1 MRRGMARSDKL
12 AKKGLDLWSDA
23 FQRAHSGEEWVERGR
38 PRRGHSSTLSK
49 FSSSLTDA
57 SALGLNHPLRLKTM
71 VMSGS
76 DLGMRRRRAL
86 WRATHR
92 GSKEMDFLLGR
103 FAAAALDGMNAAE
116 IGVFE
121 RLIDTPDPD
130 IDMSLFRGKSL
141 GEADL
146 DELIGRL
153 RRFHRL
159 EQAD

>member
-1 MRRGMARSDKL
+1 
-12 AKKGLDLWSDA
+12 
-23 FQRAHSGEEWVERGR
+23 
-38 PRRGHSSTLSK
+38 
-49 FSSSLTDA
+49 
-57 SALGLNHPLRLKTM
+57 M

-103 FAAAALDGMNAAE
+103 FAEAVLDGMNAAE

-130 IDMSLFRGKSL
+130 IEMSLFGGKSL

-153 RRFHRL
+153 RRFHGL

>member
-1 MRRGMARSDKL
+1 MI
-12 AKKGLDLWSDA
+12 
-23 FQRAHSGEEWVERGR
+23 
-38 PRRGHSSTLSK
+38 
-49 FSSSLTDA
+49 
-57 SALGLNHPLRLKTM
+57 
-71 VMSGS
+71 MSGS

-103 FAAAALDGMNAAE
+103 FAEAALDGMNAAN
-116 IGVFE
+116 IVVFE

-130 IDMSLFRGKSL
+130 IEMSLFGGQSL

-153 RRFHRL
+153 RRFHGL

>member
-1 MRRGMARSDKL
+1 MI
-12 AKKGLDLWSDA
+12 
-23 FQRAHSGEEWVERGR
+23 
-38 PRRGHSSTLSK
+38 
-49 FSSSLTDA
+49 
-57 SALGLNHPLRLKTM
+57 
-71 VMSGS
+71 MSGS

-103 FAAAALDGMNAAE
+103 FAEAALDGMNAAD

-130 IDMSLFRGKSL
+130 IEMSLFGGQSL

-153 RRFHRL
+153 RRFHGL

>member
-1 MRRGMARSDKL
+1 MI
-12 AKKGLDLWSDA
+12 
-23 FQRAHSGEEWVERGR
+23 
-38 PRRGHSSTLSK
+38 
-49 FSSSLTDA
+49 
-57 SALGLNHPLRLKTM
+57 
-71 VMSGS
+71 MSGS

-103 FAAAALDGMNAAE
+103 FGETALDGMNAAE

-130 IDMSLFRGKSL
+130 IEMSLFGGQSL

-153 RRFHRL
+153 RRFHGL

>member
-1 MRRGMARSDKL
+1 MI
-12 AKKGLDLWSDA
+12 
-23 FQRAHSGEEWVERGR
+23 
-38 PRRGHSSTLSK
+38 
-49 FSSSLTDA
+49 
-57 SALGLNHPLRLKTM
+57 
-71 VMSGS
+71 MSGS

-103 FAAAALDGMNAAE
+103 FAEAALDGMNAAN

-130 IDMSLFRGKSL
+130 IEMSLFGRQSL

-153 RRFHRL
+153 RRFHGL

>member
-1 MRRGMARSDKL
+1 
-12 AKKGLDLWSDA
+12 
-23 FQRAHSGEEWVERGR
+23 
-38 PRRGHSSTLSK
+38 
-49 FSSSLTDA
+49 
-57 SALGLNHPLRLKTM
+57 M

-103 FAAAALDGMNAAE
+103 FAEAALDGMNAADV
-116 IGVFE
+116 GVFE

-130 IDMSLFRGKSL
+130 IEMSLFGGQSL

-153 RRFHRL
+153 RRFHGL